1 MALFANLRHQNLRS
15 CRLLRHLSATS
26 TTTVSPSA
34 VLSPSDPSAL
44 LTAKQKSRA
53 ALHLLRSETEPSRIV
68 DICRAAALTPSSH
81 LDRNALSS
89 AISKLSSSQSFSSIR
104 SLVDDL
110 LLSSKDP
117 NPRFLSHAIVLFG
130 HAGMIDDALRAFR
143 SLPSPRSLNALLF
156 ACVSSNNHSE
166 LAKIFREYPAIYG
179 VSPDLETYNT
189 VIKSFAESGT
199 TRSFYSVFDEML
211 KKKIK
216 PNTTTFCNALEGF
229 YKEQRFDDVEK
240 VLELMKKHDCNP
252 GVTTYNARIL
262 GLTKLGKSEQ
272 AKELFGEMVKKKVKP
287 SWVTYSHLIVGFC
300 KEGNLEEAKRF
311 YKSMRSNGCVA
322 ESWVYFSLMNHLCKG
337 GDFEA
342 ALGVCRD
349 TMVRNWVPCF
359 ASMKMLV
366 NGLASSSKMDEAM
379 DLIEKVKERF
389 PKGADMWKEVEE
401 GLLKT

>member
-1 MALFANLRHQNLRS
+1 MALCAKLRHQHLHS
-15 CRLLRHLSATS
+15 RLLVRHLSAA
-26 TTTVSPSA
+26 SPSA
-34 VLSPSDPSAL
+34 ILSPSDPSAL

-53 ALHLLRSETEPSRIV
+53 ALYLLRSENEPSRIV
-68 DICRAAALTPSSH
+68 DICRAAALTPTSH
-81 LDRNALSS
+81 LDRNAFSS

-104 SLVDDL
+104 TLIDDL
-110 LLSSKDP
+110 LLSSKNP

-130 HAGMIDDALRAFR
+130 HAGMLDDALRAFR

-156 ACVSSNNHSE
+156 ACIISNNHSE
-166 LAKIFREYPAIYG
+166 LAKIFREYPTIYG
-179 VSPDLETYNT
+179 VTPDLETYNT

-211 KKKIK
+211 KRKIK
-216 PNTTTFCNALEGF
+216 PNMTTFCNALEGF

-240 VLELMKKHDCNP
+240 VLELMKRHDCNP
-252 GVTTYNARIL
+252 GLSTYNVRIL
-262 GLTKLGKSEQ
+262 GLTKLGKSAQ

-300 KEGNLEEAKRF
+300 KEGNLEEASRL

-322 ESWVYFSLMNHLCKG
+322 ESWVYFALMNHLCKG
-337 GDFEA
+337 GDFGA
-342 ALGVCRD
+342 ALGVCKD

-366 NGLASSSKMDEAM
+366 NGLASSSKVDEAK
-379 DLIEKVKERF
+379 DLIEKVKEKF
-389 PKGADMWKEVEE
+389 PKGVDMWKEVEE
-401 GLLKT
+401 GLLK